1 MAITAARAVTA
12 GGPAS
17 LSRFR
22 GALVAAVLGDCVGG
36 EFEGAQEVPMERVL
50 QHLNSL
56 DDETKGT
63 GILEYSDD
71 TAMARC
77 VAQSL
82 LTRAGFDDQDMARRF
97 AKEYSASPGRG
108 YGTGVIQVLKKL
120 SSPQLSDVYQP
131 ARDQFN
137 GRGSFGNGGAMRAAP
152 FALAF
157 PDIADVK
164 RCARLGAKLT
174 HSCSLGY
181 NGAVLQAL
189 AVHLSLQ
196 GALDLPQQFI
206 GRLITEME
214 ELEADEVA
222 RHDARILKEAEKPF
236 CERLYRVRDL
246 MDRSKISVE
255 EVISELGNG
264 IAALHSVP
272 TAIFCVLHC
281 LQPRECLPESYG
293 GVERTI
299 AYSLA
304 LGGDTD
310 TIACM
315 AGAIAGAHYG
325 ISAIPQTWIK
335 CCEGAEDADMS
346 AERLHMLYHQSSQGG
361 TSGTGEQSCEDGSE
375 MKSNTSNGTDKKTG
389 AK

>member
-1 MAITAARAVTA
+1 MIATRTVAAGV
-12 GGPAS
+12 PAS

-36 EFEGAQEVPMERVL
+36 EFEGAEEVPMESVL

-56 DDETKGT
+56 NDETKGN

-77 VAQSL
+77 VVQSL
-82 LTRAGFDDQDMARRF
+82 LTHAGFNEQDMARRF
-97 AKEYSASPGRG
+97 SKEYSASPGRG
-108 YGTGVIQVLKKL
+108 YGSGVIHVLKKL
-120 SSPQLSDVYQP
+120 ASPQLSDVYQP
-131 ARDQFN
+131 ARNQFN
-137 GRGSFGNGGAMRAAP
+137 GRGSFGNGGAMRASP

-157 PDIADVK
+157 PDIASVK
-164 RCARLGAKLT
+164 RFARLGAMLT

-196 GALDLPQQFI
+196 GALDLPQKFI
-206 GRLITEME
+206 NTLITEME
-214 ELEADEVA
+214 EVEADEAA
-222 RHDARILKEAEKPF
+222 RNDARILKEAEKPF
-236 CERLYRVRDL
+236 CERLHRVRDL
-246 MDRSKISVE
+246 MDRSKVSIE

-281 LQPRECLPESYG
+281 LQPQECFPESYG

-325 ISAIPQTWIK
+325 IKAIPQTWIK
-335 CCEGAEDADMS
+335 FCEGAEDADLN
-346 AERLHMLYHQSSQGG
+346 AERLHMMYHQLSQGG
-361 TSGTGEQSCEDGSE
+361 TSGTGEQSCEDRAES
-375 MKSNTSNGTDKKTG
+375 KLTASDGTEKKPG

>member
-1 MAITAARAVTA
+1 MAMTAVRAAAA

-36 EFEGAQEVPMERVL
+36 EFEGAEEVPMESVL
-50 QHLNSL
+50 QHLSSL
-56 DDETKGT
+56 DDETKGN

-77 VAQSL
+77 VVQSL
-82 LTRAGFDDQDMARRF
+82 LTRAGFDEQDMARRF
-97 AKEYSASPGRG
+97 AKEYGASPGRG
-108 YGTGVIQVLKKL
+108 YGSGVIQVLKKL
-120 SSPQLSDVYQP
+120 ASPQLSDVYQP

-157 PDIADVK
+157 PNLADVK
-164 RCARLGAKLT
+164 RFACLGAMLT

-181 NGAVLQAL
+181 NGAVLQAM

-206 GRLITEME
+206 SRLITEME
-214 ELEADEVA
+214 EVEGDEAT
-222 RHDARILKEAEKPF
+222 RSDARVLKEAERPF
-236 CERLYRVRDL
+236 CERLHRVRDL
-246 MDRSKISVE
+246 MGRSKVSIE

-281 LQPRECLPESYG
+281 LQPQECLPEKYG
-293 GVERTI
+293 GLERTI

-325 ISAIPQTWIK
+325 IEAVPQSWMR
-335 CCEGAEDADMS
+335 CCEGAEDANVN
-346 AERLHMLYHQSSQGG
+346 AERLHKLYHQSSQGG
-361 TSGTGEQSCEDGSE
+361 RSE
-375 MKSNTSNGTDKKTG
+375 TARQRREEKSEKESNGTEKKTG
-389 AK
+389 AE